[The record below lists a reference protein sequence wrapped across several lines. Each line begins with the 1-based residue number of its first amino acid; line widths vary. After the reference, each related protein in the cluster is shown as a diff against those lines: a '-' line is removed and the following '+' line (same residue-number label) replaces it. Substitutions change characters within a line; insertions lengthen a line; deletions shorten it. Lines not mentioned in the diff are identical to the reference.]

1 MEGYLDI
8 TMKFIFAFGLCFQL
22 PIIMLLLAHIGI
34 GNAATFK
41 RQRGFV
47 IVGIFL
53 LAAFLSPPDVLSQ
66 IMLALPLWAL
76 YELSIVVI
84 KLKEQRTPHA

>member
-22 PIIMLLLAHIGI
+22 PLIMLLLAHIGI

-41 RQRGFV
+41 RQRRFI
-47 IVGIFL
+47 IVGIFYWRL
-53 LAAFLSPPDVLSQ
+53 F
-66 IMLALPLWAL
+66 
-76 YELSIVVI
+76 
-84 KLKEQRTPHA
+84 